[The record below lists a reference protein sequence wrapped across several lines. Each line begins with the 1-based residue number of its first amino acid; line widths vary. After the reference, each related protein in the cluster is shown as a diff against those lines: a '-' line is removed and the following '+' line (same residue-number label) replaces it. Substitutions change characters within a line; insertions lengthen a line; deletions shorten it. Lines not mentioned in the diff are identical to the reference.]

1 MRFARFLVLTV
12 SYCRAEV
19 QFLGGTAT
27 GPRPLSHGRVTVNDP
42 RAFRFDSKAGSFSI
56 PFAQINLVEYGQ
68 KVDRR
73 VAAAILV
80 SPLLLMS
87 KSRKHFVTIGYRD
100 SEGEQQSLVFRVPK
114 EELRVLLSALE
125 AKTGRPVR
133 FLDVDA
139 RKQMGGV

>member
-1 MRFARFLVLTV
+1 MRFALFLVLTV
-12 SYCRAEV
+12 TFGRAEV
-19 QFLGGTAT
+19 QFLGGTVT
-27 GPRPLSHGRVTVNDP
+27 GPRPLSNGRVTVNDP
-42 RAFRFDSKAGSFSI
+42 RAFRFDSKAGSLSI
-56 PFAQINLVEYGQ
+56 PFTQINLVEYGQ

-73 VAAAILV
+73 IAAAILV
-80 SPLLLMS
+80 SPLFLMS

-100 SEGEQQSLVFRVPK
+100 SDGEQQSLVFRVPK
-114 EELRVLLSALE
+114 GELRVLLSALE